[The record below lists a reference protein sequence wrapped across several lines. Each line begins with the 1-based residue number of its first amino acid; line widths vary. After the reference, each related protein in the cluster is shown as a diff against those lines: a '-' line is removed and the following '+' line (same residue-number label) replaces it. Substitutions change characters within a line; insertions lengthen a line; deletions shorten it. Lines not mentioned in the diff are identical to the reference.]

1 MSAKANMTF
10 LYQKDWYCVLFLL
23 HFVQRLA
30 NTVSQ
35 KKRFGCVR
43 QVILFKHYGGQAV
56 FQHKQHPFRTPVF
69 FVLHCCKANW
79 HSAVFICQSRPC
91 LIRQTDG
98 NAQKDNVHILIF
110 TCFHLYVLI
119 FACLRL
125 CVFILFCLTYSF
137 ACKRSSPTRAVNF
150 PTTAC
155 EILSALR
162 RTVFWT
168 VGWSRTRC
176 WIPPDRRWRKL
187 RRKCH
192 AVDCLR

>member
-1 MSAKANMTF
+1 M
-10 LYQKDWYCVLFLL
+10 
-23 HFVQRLA
+23 
-30 NTVSQ
+30 
-35 KKRFGCVR
+35 
-43 QVILFKHYGGQAV
+43 LFKNYGRQAV
-56 FQHKQHPFRTPVF
+56 FQHKRCPFCPTVF
-69 FVLHCCKANW
+69 CCVVEKSNLR
-79 HSAVFICQSRPC
+79 SARFACQSRPR

-110 TCFHLYVLI
+110 TCLHLCVLI
-119 FACLRL
+119 FAFLRL
-125 CVFILFCLTYSF
+125 CDLILSCLSCGF
-137 ACKRSSPTRAVNF
+137 VCKRSSPTRVINF